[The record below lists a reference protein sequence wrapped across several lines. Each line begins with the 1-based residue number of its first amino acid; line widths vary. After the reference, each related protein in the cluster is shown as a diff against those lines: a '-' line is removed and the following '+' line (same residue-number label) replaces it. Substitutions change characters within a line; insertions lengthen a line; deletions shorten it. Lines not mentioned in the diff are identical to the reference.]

1 MEIGGNLAFNR
12 KGDATDIIFFGVIIF
27 FLAVALVVAIFV
39 NTILSNVISTTA
51 LNESAAAP
59 SILTAFTH
67 INETVTQ
74 RGYVLM
80 FSLLII
86 GQLVSAFLVRIH
98 PIFIFIYL
106 FTLVMS
112 IINAVFL
119 SNLYQAIIENGQLA
133 AIASN
138 YTMITYIMQH
148 AIKILIAVGS
158 LAMIVTFT
166 KLAQPQSF
174 SGGDL

>member
-1 MEIGGNLAFNR
+1 MAFNR

-27 FLAVALVVAIFV
+27 FLAVSFVVVIFV
-39 NTILSNVISTTA
+39 NTKLSEVVSGTV

-59 SILTAFTH
+59 SIIQGFTH

-74 RGYVLM
+74 RGYVLI
-80 FSLLII
+80 FAILII

-98 PIFIFIYL
+98 PVFIFIYL

-112 IINAVFL
+112 IIDAVFL
-119 SNLYQAIIENGQLA
+119 SNLYQAVIENAQFA
-133 AIASN
+133 AIATN
-138 YTMITYIMQH
+138 YPMITYIMQH

-158 LAMIVTFT
+158 LAMIITFS
-166 KLAQPQSF
+166 KLAQGQS

>member
-1 MEIGGNLAFNR
+1 MAFNR
-12 KGDATDIIFFGVIIF
+12 KGDATDIIFFGIIIF
-27 FLAVALVVAIFV
+27 FLAVSFIVVIYV
-39 NTILSNVISTTA
+39 NTLLSDVISTTV

-59 SILTAFTH
+59 TILAAFTN

-80 FSLLII
+80 FAILII
-86 GQLVSAFLVRIH
+86 GQLVSAFLVRVH

-106 FTLVMS
+106 FTLIMS

-119 SNLYQAIIENGQLA
+119 SNLYQAIIENAQFA
-133 AIASN
+133 ALASN
-138 YTMITYIMQH
+138 YSMITYIMQN

-158 LAMIVTFT
+158 LAMIITFS
-166 KLAQPQSF
+166 KLAQAQS